1 MEYTCGS
8 WFMQI
13 SANAFSSGISTIQ
26 SGQRRVDQAAAEIA
40 GGAIAVPQQAAQTP
54 ALNQVNPSAEAAG
67 QKPADLAESL
77 VALRVGQN
85 EAQAGARVVRTA
97 DEVLGTLIDTK
108 A

>member
-1 MEYTCGS
+1 ME
-8 WFMQI
+8 I
-13 SANAFSSGISTIQ
+13 SANAFSSGISSIQ

-40 GGAIAVPQQAAQTP
+40 GSTVAALQQPAQMP
-54 ALNQVNPSAEAAG
+54 APNQVNPAPEAAG
-67 QKPADLAESL
+67 QDRADLVESL
-77 VALRVGQN
+77 VALRVGQH

>member
-1 MEYTCGS
+1 ME
-8 WFMQI
+8 I

-40 GGAIAVPQQAAQTP
+40 GNAVAGPQQPTQTP
-54 ALNQVNPSAEAAG
+54 ALNQVNPAPAALG
-67 QKPADLAESL
+67 QSSADLTESL

>member
-1 MEYTCGS
+1 
-8 WFMQI
+8 MQI

-40 GGAIAVPQQAAQTP
+40 GNGIAGSQQAGQAP

-67 QKPADLAESL
+67 QNPADLAESL
-77 VALRVGQN
+77 VALRVGQH
-85 EAQAGARVVRTA
+85 EAQVGARVVRTA